1 MTSKAF
7 QNAKKQWTSGCVL
20 THYNPSLPITLAADA
35 SEYGVGVVIS
45 HTFPDGSQRPIAFAS
60 CTLTSAKKNYTQIE
74 KEALALIFGVKKFRR
89 YLYGSN
95 FTLITDNKP
104 LLTIMGSKK
113 GIPSLASCTIT
124 MGNFAVSL

>member
-35 SEYGVGVVIS
+35 SAYGVGVVIS

-60 CTLTSAKKNYTQIE
+60 CTLTSAKKE
-74 KEALALIFGVKKFRR
+74 
-89 YLYGSN
+89 LYSNRKGSSGTN
-95 FTLITDNKP
+95 FWCYKVSP
-104 LLTIMGSKK
+104 LPLWE
-113 GIPSLASCTIT
+113 
-124 MGNFAVSL
+124 